1 MLLSQEFDFHKG
13 QKGKTSSLGQFSHF
27 HWHFTEASVM
37 RLLHRQGWRLQAKN
51 QVLIMPVEHSSKR
64 FPYMLDFLPTWL
76 LNHLNNWISCN
87 MISATFFLSLLT
99 VLAVPLILEM
109 QGVFLCVLGLAC
121 FVFKFVKHMSMLYA
135 NLLGCETIFLCQY
148 WMDAVHILYNS
159 AKMLCGLRNSLEE
172 LKILK
177 CFENLNCI
185 TSVFFLEN
193 MSLKATTICA
203 V

>member
-1 MLLSQEFDFHKG
+1 ML
-13 QKGKTSSLGQFSHF
+13 
-27 HWHFTEASVM
+27 
-37 RLLHRQGWRLQAKN
+37 
-51 QVLIMPVEHSSKR
+51 
-64 FPYMLDFLPTWL
+64 
-76 LNHLNNWISCN
+76 C
-87 MISATFFLSLLT
+87 
-99 VLAVPLILEM
+99 
-109 QGVFLCVLGLAC
+109 
-121 FVFKFVKHMSMLYA
+121 A
-135 NLLGCETIFLCQY
+135 NLLACETIFLCQY
-148 WMDAVHILYNS
+148 WMDAVHILYSS